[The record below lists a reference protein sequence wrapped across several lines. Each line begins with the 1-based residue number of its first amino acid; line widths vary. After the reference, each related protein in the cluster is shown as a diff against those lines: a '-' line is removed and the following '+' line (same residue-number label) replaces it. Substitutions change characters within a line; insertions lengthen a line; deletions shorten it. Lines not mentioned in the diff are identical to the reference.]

1 MGSSKSKIAKAES
14 PLENDKNNNKNNT
27 NIVSI
32 ENKQDKKEENIQNE
46 KVNICKKIEEI
57 KETKES
63 NNKLNEIEEKDS
75 NSHISVEKLDEFVD
89 EILRDQNININYFPD
104 AVERKLYRN
113 VLILVFSLLNK
124 SIDTASIQF
133 IGHEIKF
140 TMSPLPTK

>member
-1 MGSSKSKIAKAES
+1 MGSSKSKIAKVES
-14 PLENDKNNNKNNT
+14 SLENDKNKT
-27 NIVSI
+27 NIV
-32 ENKQDKKEENIQNE
+32 NKNEVKKENE
-46 KVNICKKIEEI
+46 TEELEEI
-57 KETKES
+57 KETEE
-63 NNKLNEIEEKDS
+63 NINKLNEIEEKTKDS

-140 TMSPLPTK
+140 TMSPLPTKL